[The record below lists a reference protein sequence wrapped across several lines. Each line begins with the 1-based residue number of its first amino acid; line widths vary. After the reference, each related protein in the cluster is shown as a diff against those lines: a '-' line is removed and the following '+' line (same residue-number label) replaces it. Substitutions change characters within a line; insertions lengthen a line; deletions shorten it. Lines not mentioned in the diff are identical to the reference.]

1 MAVVWL
7 LSHVW
12 PLDYSLWDFPDKN
25 TGVGFHFLIQGIFL
39 TLERLEVSY
48 LKQSRWCWSD
58 NQQSIWIWLSELT
71 KLFLYVAAS
80 SLLSIKAFAPVVTSG
95 KVQGAVDLWIDKL
108 PFPSTVTDIWN
119 KAKSPFH
126 QPGLFIGFCQC
137 KGPGFDP
144 LSGTRSHMLQLRTQC
159 PR

>member
-39 TLERLEVSY
+39 THGLEVSY

-80 SLLSIKAFAPVVTSG
+80 SLLSIKDLPQWSPVARCEGQLTFGQTSCPSPPQLLTSEIRQNLLSTSLACLLAFEQRAARLT
-95 KVQGAVDLWIDKL
+95 
-108 PFPSTVTDIWN
+108 PS
-119 KAKSPFH
+119 F
-126 QPGLFIGFCQC
+126 
-137 KGPGFDP
+137 
-144 LSGTRSHMLQLRTQC
+144 SHIYVC
-159 PR
+159 VCVCI